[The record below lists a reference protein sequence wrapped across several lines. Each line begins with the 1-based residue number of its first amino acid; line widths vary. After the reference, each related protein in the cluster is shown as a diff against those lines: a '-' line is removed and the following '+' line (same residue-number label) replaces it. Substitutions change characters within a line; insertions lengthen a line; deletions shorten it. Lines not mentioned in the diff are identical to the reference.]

1 MVEHFDEEQIW
12 QELELQ
18 NTTVLTHFEGAVSKA
33 VTDHTLA
40 LLEESGE
47 EEDEGGQDDVDDDDV
62 GDDDVDDEEEQEE
75 EGVDKRKTRLK
86 PSASGAEREL
96 YDEDSDIDFD
106 VDKLEKQSKQ
116 EKKTKTPKSRAES
129 EVDDRFFKLS
139 DMEAF
144 LDDMDKREGKETAG
158 VEIDYFH
165 DLPSDD
171 DGELTFDKPATSKSK
186 KKVSCRN

>member
-18 NTTVLTHFEGAVSKA
+18 NTTVLTHFEDAVSKA
-33 VTDHTLA
+33 VTDHTLS
-40 LLEESGE
+40 LLEESREEEDE
-47 EEDEGGQDDVDDDDV
+47 EEDEGGQEEDDV
-62 GDDDVDDEEEQEE
+62 VDDEEEQEE
-75 EGVDKRKTRLK
+75 EGVDKRKNRLK
-86 PSASGAEREL
+86 PSASGDEREL

-116 EKKTKTPKSRAES
+116 KKKAETKTPKSKAES

-158 VEIDYFH
+158 EEIDYFH
-165 DLPSDD
+165 DVPSDD
-171 DGELTFDKPATSKSK
+171 DGELTFDKPATLKSK